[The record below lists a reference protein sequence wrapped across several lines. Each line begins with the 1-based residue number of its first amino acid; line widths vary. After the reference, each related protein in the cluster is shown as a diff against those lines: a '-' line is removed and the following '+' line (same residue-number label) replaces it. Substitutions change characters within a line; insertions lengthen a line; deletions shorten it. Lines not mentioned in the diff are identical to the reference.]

1 MVLLDNED
9 SPEDVV
15 VEILS
20 RLPVKSL
27 IRLRCVCKS
36 WYALIK
42 NTNFI
47 SKHLKS
53 DVNTRLLIIYAKED
67 DTDEHSYPKEYI
79 CLFPD
84 ETLEDLS
91 LQDLS
96 TQEPVLGSFK
106 GLYCGIVFIEGI
118 DHRITLWNIA
128 TQESITLPK
137 YRAIIPQYTRVF
149 RTNIGFGLDLKTK
162 DYKVIL
168 ILTLRDEKRDSLSAF
183 FLVTVYTL
191 CTKSWRNLKRLKSIP
206 YPKPMRL
213 SSERTYLD
221 GIFYW
226 LLELEIDNHSVILSF
241 HMADEEFQQIQGPC
255 IHGSLLEVTLGI
267 FNQSLSVLLLDS
279 VDHCFKIWVMRKKNW
294 IKQLTVGPLIGIFQ
308 PLLFWKKGAFFV
320 ESNSSQ
326 LLLYELGT
334 GELRDFE
341 LDCCW
346 FSIYIYTESLIT
358 LKGGE
363 EVFDFG
369 IPWHVLGVY
378 QTE

>member
-1 MVLLDNED
+1 MVLLDDED
-9 SPEDVV
+9 SPEDVM

-20 RLPVKSL
+20 RVPVKSL
-27 IRLRCVCKS
+27 IRLSCVCKS

-42 NTNFI
+42 NPDFI

-53 DVNTRLLIIYAKED
+53 DVNTRLIVIYARED
-67 DTDEHSYPKEYI
+67 DTDEHRYPKEYF

-106 GLYCGIVFIEGI
+106 GLYSGIVFIEGLNN
-118 DHRITLWNIA
+118 RVTLWNIA
-128 TQESITLPK
+128 TRESITLPK
-137 YRAIIPQYTRVF
+137 YRATIPRYTRVF
-149 RTNIGFGLDLKTK
+149 RTLIGFGLDPKTK
-162 DYKVIL
+162 DYKVVL
-168 ILTLRDEKRDSLSAF
+168 ILTLWDEKRDSLSAF
-183 FLVTVYTL
+183 FLVAVYALRTN
-191 CTKSWRNLKRLKSIP
+191 SWRNLELLKSIH

-221 GIFYW
+221 GVFYW
-226 LLELEIDNHSVILSF
+226 LLELKIDNHTVILSF
-241 HMADEEFQQIQGPC
+241 HMADEKFQEIRGPC
-255 IHGSLLEVTLGI
+255 VLESIFEATLGI
-267 FNQSLSVLLLDS
+267 YNQSLSLLLLDT
-279 VDHCFKIWVMRKKNW
+279 VDNCFKIWVMRKKNW
-294 IKQLTVGPLIGIFQ
+294 IKQLSVGPFTEIFQ

-326 LLLYELGT
+326 LLLYEPDT
-334 GELRDFE
+334 GKLRDFE
-341 LDCCW
+341 LECCW

-358 LKGGE
+358 LKGGDK
-363 EVFDFG
+363 VFDFD

-378 QTE
+378 ETD